1 VTVVLRS
8 LADKNR
14 QAVEND
20 RENGQASRMRV
31 RVEWCIIPQFAC
43 DPEHLDG
50 PRTMGTGFASTS

>member
-1 VTVVLRS
+1 MTVILRS

-20 RENGQASRMRV
+20 RENGQPSHVRV

-50 PRTMGTGFASTS
+50 PDTMDTGFASTS